1 MVLKTCL
8 KLLTY
13 KKSGFTSL
21 SCIFEHW
28 KIKTRTMDIKDEY
41 EELTKR
47 LKEIVPFT
55 AFPIRELVQELR
67 KKGQVITLKT
77 ELTVKDVYNCG
88 DISGILCMLEEQ
100 DGETLACGLT
110 HLLISSKHPLYREI
124 VDYQN
129 KRIKRIKKLNQSNW
143 N

>member
-1 MVLKTCL
+1 
-8 KLLTY
+8 
-13 KKSGFTSL
+13 
-21 SCIFEHW
+21 
-28 KIKTRTMDIKDEY
+28 MDIKDEY

-77 ELTVKDVYNCG
+77 ELTVKDVYNSG

-100 DGETLACGLT
+100 DGDALACGLT
-110 HLLISSKHPLYREI
+110 HLLISSKHPLY
-124 VDYQN
+124 
-129 KRIKRIKKLNQSNW
+129 
-143 N
+143 